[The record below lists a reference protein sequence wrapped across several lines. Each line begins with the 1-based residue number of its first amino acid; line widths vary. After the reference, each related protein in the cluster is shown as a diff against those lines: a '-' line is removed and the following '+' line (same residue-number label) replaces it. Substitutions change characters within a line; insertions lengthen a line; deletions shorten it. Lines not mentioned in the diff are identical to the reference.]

1 MQTSEVAAQAVTILA
16 PVVSGGASVAQ
27 GVATRVLGE
36 MISQRLSR
44 SAEGREAWDGFR
56 SDPRNDSL
64 VRHLLRQE
72 LSQDPAFCAQ
82 VAEQL
87 RKAEGEPGNRAVH
100 QSIGDH
106 SSGNVQAGRD
116 ISGRVATGGSSILEN
131 VGNTTTTMHN
141 RTSTTHNKKKSS
153 GSGVVGIVAI
163 VVVVVLALI
172 VYGGV
177 KVIGNLM
184 QSSKDGGLTANS
196 TCQQFLNTDED
207 DERQALADIG
217 ISYGYSEY
225 SNPLALPEIQYECGS
240 QPNTT
245 LGELI
250 QSDGANT

>member
-1 MQTSEVAAQAVTILA
+1 MQTSEVAAQAITILA
-16 PVVSGGASVAQ
+16 PVVSGGARWAQ
-27 GVATRVLGE
+27 GVATKTLGDL
-36 MISQRLSR
+36 ISQRLSR

-56 SDPRNDSL
+56 SNPHNDSL

-72 LSQDPAFCAQ
+72 MSQDPAFSAQ

-87 RKAEGEPGNRAVH
+87 RKAEAEARNVAVH

-116 ISGRVATGGSSILEN
+116 ISGKVATNGSTILDN
-131 VGNTTTTMHN
+131 VGNTTMHN

-153 GSGVVGIVAI
+153 GGGIVGVVAI

-172 VYGGV
+172 IYGGV
-177 KVIGNLM
+177 KIAGHILN
-184 QSSKDGGLTANS
+184 STKDGGLTANS

-225 SNPLALPEIQYECGS
+225 SNPLALPEIQYECGGE
-240 QPNTT
+240 PTTT
-245 LGELI
+245 LGALI
-250 QSDGANT
+250 QRDGANT